1 MAKIKTLSEHVIA
14 KTAAGEVVERPASV
28 VKELIDNSLD
38 ALAKNITV
46 EIVDAGFSSIR
57 IFDDGEGMDEYD
69 LRLSYLPHT
78 TSKIFIED
86 DLTGIKTYGFRGEAL
101 SSICSVARVIIQS
114 RLASEALGLKVEI
127 EKGIANEVTQVGMPC
142 GTEIIV
148 KDLFYNVPARKK
160 FLKNEKTEYRNILD
174 IFMNAALANPS
185 VGFTFISNAK
195 EILNLKGYQTPL
207 DRLNILLGKSVV
219 TNLLPIKFDRDHFEL
234 AGFLSKPQLATEG
247 KGNQYIFVNNR
258 PVNNAVISN
267 AVKEAYGGLLEPRS
281 HPAFVLFIK
290 LPYDLVDVNVHP
302 RKEQVRF
309 WDDTYVSDFI
319 YSSVL
324 EALKGFDLTYNT
336 DLYGNSLDYAT
347 RDKKSAEGIFH
358 DLKDSVDKWDMR
370 QPTVSNDVEILQVNK
385 LYLVTSNKDGLVLV
399 DQHAAH
405 ERILYEQF
413 LKEYSDG
420 KQASEAFVI
429 DNPNT
434 FELPIKDSEILR
446 EHLSVFIDL
455 GFDLEE
461 FGEHT
466 YRVRKMPKV
475 FKEFNIK
482 SLVLEVLDNI
492 NLNKKDKSPN
502 KKILQTI
509 SYLACRGAIKAGD
522 VLTHAQRKDLLL
534 KLSETTSNYTCPH
547 GRPVKVEVPFK
558 ELHKLFKRI
567 K

>member
-1 MAKIKTLSEHVIA
+1 MAKIKSLSEQLIA

-38 ALAKNITV
+38 AHAKNITV
-46 EIVDAGFSSIR
+46 DIVDAGLTSIR
-57 IFDDGEGMDEYD
+57 VFDDGEGMDEYD

-86 DLTGIKTYGFRGEAL
+86 DLVGIKTYGFRGEAL
-101 SSICSVARVIIQS
+101 SSICSVARVSIQS
-114 RLASEALGLKVEI
+114 RILGNPLGIKVEI
-127 EKGIANEVTQVGMPC
+127 EKSIASEITQVGMPY
-142 GTEIIV
+142 GTEINV
-148 KDLFYNVPARKK
+148 RDLFYNAPARKK
-160 FLKNEKTEYRNILD
+160 FLKSEKTEYRNILD
-174 IFMNAALANPS
+174 IIVNAALANPS
-185 VGFTFISNAK
+185 IGFTFISNSK
-195 EILNLKGYQTPL
+195 EILNLKSYQTPL

-234 AGFLSKPQLATEG
+234 SGFLSKPQLATEG

-258 PVNNAVISN
+258 PVNNAIISN

-281 HPAFVLFIK
+281 HPAFVLFIS

-309 WDDTYVSDFI
+309 WDDPYVYDFI

-324 EALKGFDLTYNT
+324 NALSGFDLTYKT
-336 DLYGNSLDYAT
+336 DLNGNSLDYAL
-347 RDKKSAEGIFH
+347 RDKKSAEGIFN
-358 DLKDSVDKWDMR
+358 DLKSSVDKWDMR
-370 QPTVSNDVEILQVNK
+370 QPTVSNDAEILQVNK
-385 LYLVTSNKDGLVLV
+385 LYLVASNKDGLILV

-420 KQASEAFVI
+420 KQASETFTI
-429 DNPNT
+429 ENPIT
-434 FELPIKDSEILR
+434 FELPIKESEILK
-446 EHLSVFIDL
+446 EHMGVFIDL
-455 GFDLEE
+455 GFEIEE
-461 FGEHT
+461 FGEHS
-466 YRVRKMPKV
+466 YRARKMPKV

-482 SLVLEVLDNI
+482 GLVIEVLDNI

-509 SYLACRGAIKAGD
+509 AYLACRGAIKAGD
-522 VLTHAQRKDLLL
+522 VLTPTQRKDLLL